1 MRKPTVITM
10 DGFGKVAIA
19 TEGYVV
25 KGGLN
30 AGPPT
35 TPRPPAPKPSPS
47 ANQSVLYVRK
57 PSS

>member
-35 TPRPPAPKPSPS
+35 TPRPPAPKPSPT
-47 ANQSVLYVRK
+47 ANQSVLHVRK